1 MENDLILEIDNVGP
15 ISQANIEIGKINV
28 VGGIN
33 SSGKS
38 TASKLLYCFLR
49 ANSQSAEQL
58 TLERGAK
65 IIRNISSRL
74 RRFGRDFDSED
85 EDKLR
90 EIFHYFMRSRGHL
103 DDISL
108 EDLLDFSDSINLI
121 YEKYFLDENRRRLK
135 SLDDYIDAM
144 NEFVDNIMDNP
155 NYIYESAL
163 IQLLDSELNV
173 QGPTKYGGIAT
184 LSSSSANFN
193 DQINFDNYEKSHLN
207 DYFIEDIY
215 YLDSFS
221 IFDDETEGLSNVIHV
236 NSLKR
241 SLNQKFLIIP
251 GVNDTHTDTIKEIE
265 GYIRN
270 KLIKGDI
277 VNINPRENIFKS
289 NDNIESLM
297 KNTASGIKQIG
308 VVQKLI
314 EKHKLTPGNFLIIDE
329 PEVNL
334 HPEWQIKFAE
344 LLAKIASDLEVTIY
358 VNTHSPMFIE
368 AITLYAEFFDL
379 LDEFSLY
386 LTEKDTDYKDDD
398 SVKYKFNRIN
408 PKNMGAVYENLS
420 RPYDVLDE
428 LKSDILD
435 KKIANG

>member
-15 ISQANIEIGKINV
+15 ISRAKIDIGKINV
-28 VGGIN
+28 IGGIN

-58 TLERGAK
+58 TLERGAR
-65 IIRNISSRL
+65 IFRNITTRL

-90 EIFHYFMRSRGHL
+90 EIFHYFIRSRTRSE
-103 DDISL
+103 DILL
-108 EDLLDFSDSINLI
+108 EDLLDFSDTINFI
-121 YEKYFLDENRRRLK
+121 YEKYFLGENTRRLRG
-135 SLDDYIDAM
+135 LDDYIESM

-155 NYIYESAL
+155 DYIYESAI

-173 QGPTKYGGIAT
+173 QGPTNFGGMAT
-184 LSSSSANFN
+184 LSSSSASFN
-193 DQINFDNYEKSHLN
+193 DWIKFDNFKRFHLN

-221 IFDDETEGLSNVIHV
+221 IFDDEAEGLSNVIHV

-241 SLNQKFLIIP
+241 SLNEKFFIIP
-251 GVNDTHTDTIKEIE
+251 GVNDTHMDTIKKI
-265 GYIRN
+265 GFYLN
-270 KLIKGDI
+270 DLINGDI
-277 VNINPRENIFKS
+277 VNINPRENIFRS
-289 NDNIESLM
+289 NNNVESLM

-314 EKHKLTPGNFLIIDE
+314 SKHKLTPGNFLIIDE

-334 HPEWQIKFAE
+334 HPEWQIKFAH
-344 LLAKIASDLEVTIY
+344 LLVLIASELDVTIY
-358 VNTHSPMFIE
+358 INTHSPMFIE
-368 AITLYAEFFDL
+368 AITLYSEYFDL

-386 LTEKDTDYKDDD
+386 LTEKDSDYKDDD
-398 SVKYKFNRIN
+398 IVKYTFNRIN

-420 RPYDVLDE
+420 RPYDDLDD

-435 KKIANG
+435 KKISKG